1 MSSACLDKENLNK
14 ENILSLHF
22 VKGTNGVK
30 MAGLWAQSYSGG
42 IKFATCTL
50 IIQFYTQ
57 ILPATNL
64 FTTINK

>member
-22 VKGTNGVK
+22 VKGTNGEK

-42 IKFATCTL
+42 IKFATCTF

-57 ILPATNL
+57 ILPATHL

>member
-1 MSSACLDKENLNK
+1 MSSAYLDKENLNR
-14 ENILSLHF
+14 ENLLSLHF

-30 MAGLWAQSYSGG
+30 TAGLWAQSYGGG
-42 IKFATCTL
+42 IQFATCTF

-64 FTTINK
+64 LTTINK